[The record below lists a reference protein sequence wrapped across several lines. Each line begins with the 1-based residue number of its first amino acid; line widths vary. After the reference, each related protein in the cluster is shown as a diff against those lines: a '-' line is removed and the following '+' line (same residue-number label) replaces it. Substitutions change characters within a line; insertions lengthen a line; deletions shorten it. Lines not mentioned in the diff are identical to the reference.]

1 MPWFPKVIDEFKE
14 SSSPDDFI
22 KIFSLEWSNV
32 LISTFEFSSLAQS
45 IIGWRDAIAFRVSKM
60 AHGPFVYLMKDLE
73 MATLG
78 IED

>member
-1 MPWFPKVIDEFKE
+1 MPLIPKEKDEFKE

-60 AHGPFVYLMKDLE
+60 AHGPLVSFIKDLE